1 MLDYLLLAGSGF
13 IAWIVSTIGGGGGA
27 LLLVPLVG
35 FIAGSQ
41 AVAPVTTLATLIGGS
56 GRAFVF
62 WKDIHWPVAK
72 WGLPGALVGGL
83 LGAVLFT
90 AAPAEWLQIVVGL
103 YLVSAVLQYRL
114 GRKERTFKVADW
126 WFLPAEFVAALL
138 DGLIGAV
145 GPVMNTLYLNAGVT
159 KERMAGTKTAILY
172 DARCHGRRF
181 VALRA
186 RGRSGR
192 SRIELAR
199 QATAEEHAR
208 NALPR
213 HRRKLHGS
221 QRCTDDLAATRD
233 HGGPFRL
240 IKQAGPTFSF
250 SRYWSLQDGRRRAVR
265 AAPELEVSELQNPRN
280 EITVPSF
287 ILSSAP
293 EKKPRK

>member
-1 MLDYLLLAGSGF
+1 MLDYLLLAGLGF

-103 YLVSAVLQYRL
+103 YLVSTVLQYRL

-159 KERMAGTKTAILY
+159 KERMAGTKTAISLPT
-172 DARCHGRRF
+172 HF
-181 VALRA
+181 VKIGTYTTLGAMGGDLWLF
-186 RGRSGR
+186 G
-192 SRIELAR
+192 
-199 QATAEEHAR
+199 
-208 NALPR
+208 
-213 HRRKLHGS
+213 
-221 QRCTDDLAATRD
+221 LAAGAGALASNWLAKRLLKNM
-233 HGGPFRL
+233 PEMRFRA
-240 IKQAGPTFSF
+240 IVVSF
-250 SRYWSLQDGRRRAVR
+250 MALSGALMIWQQRETM
-265 AAPELEVSELQNPRN
+265 AAL
-280 EITVPSF
+280 F
-287 ILSSAP
+287 D
-293 EKKPRK
+293 